1 MTKSQLC
8 VHRGGGGAVLPYK
21 KLYWNVPP
29 DLVWFLRHFRPRK
42 GIDFAHFAL
51 ESGIVF
57 EETTRVY
64 KRICLFNSK

>member
-1 MTKSQLC
+1 MST
-8 VHRGGGGAVLPYK
+8 GGGGEVPPYK

-29 DLVWFLRHFRPRK
+29 ELVWFLRHFRPRK

>member
-8 VHRGGGGAVLPYK
+8 VHRGGGGGTPLQEAILECASQR
-21 KLYWNVPP
+21 
-29 DLVWFLRHFRPRK
+29 VWFLRHFRPRK
-42 GIDFAHFAL
+42 GIDFAYFAL

-57 EETTRVY
+57 EETMGEY